1 MGRASLDVRDDTM
14 VVQLLK
20 SGAEADKLDVGTA
33 DIVGQVIIVAPVCG
47 AMLYD
52 VAQQDGSFLGNP
64 QLG

>member
-33 DIVGQVIIVAPVCG
+33 DIVGQVIIVAPACG